1 MFDVQIPLPGAHMVL
16 NALAAT
22 AVGLQLGLTTE
33 QIAAGIAAVQAVSG
47 RSRVVQAKDLVL
59 IDDCYNANPVST
71 KAALDLLSLADGRK
85 VAVLGDMFEL
95 GEKERELHGQ
105 VGAYVAEKGIDCLY
119 CAGNLSKEMYRA
131 AKEAGID
138 CVEHFADTD
147 ALLAALPGL
156 FAAGGFGADQGF
168 PRHGICKDRRSTGKV
183 GGQILWDVQQYWS
196 GKKRPMTA
204 RR

>member
-1 MFDVQIPLPGAHMVL
+1 MKRGIESVQTIG
-16 NALAAT
+16 
-22 AVGLQLGLTTE
+22 
-33 QIAAGIAAVQAVSG
+33 G
-47 RSRVVQAKDLVL
+47 RSNLIHKNGITI

-156 FAAGGFGADQGF
+156 LQPGDSVLIKAS
-168 PRHGICKDRRSTGKV
+168 HGMGYAKIVEALEK
-183 GGQILWDVQQYWS
+183 
-196 GKKRPMTA
+196 
-204 RR
+204 